1 MVGGAILIA
10 SAFVWLVAI
19 LLGLTIFAALLPLLL
34 KLLKWGAIA
43 VVVIGGGLY
52 LSNSALEG
60 LGLNLRDVGDFL
72 AVSISIA
79 LNCALLFFLCKWGL
93 EVWRD
98 SRISYSER
106 EAQRRKALGYDE

>member
-1 MVGGAILIA
+1 MVSGAILIA

-19 LLGLTIFAALLPLLL
+19 VLGLTIFAALLPLLL

-43 VVVIGGGLY
+43 VVVVGGGLY
-52 LSNSALEG
+52 LSGSALDG
-60 LGLNLRDVGDFL
+60 LGLNWREAGNFI
-72 AVSISIA
+72 AVSVSVV
-79 LNCALLFFLCKWGL
+79 LNCALLIFLCKWGRD
-93 EVWRD
+93 VWRD